1 MIEIDGSYGEGGGQV
16 LRTALS
22 LSCVHK
28 KPFRIVNIR
37 KNRKKPGLMPQHLA
51 AVRAACGV
59 SSAEVTGDCQGSTE
73 LCFFPGDI
81 RNGSFSFDIG
91 TAGSVTL
98 VLQTIL
104 PPLLF
109 AKGTSVITLQGGT
122 HVPFSPS
129 YNYLS
134 EVFVPFLRGLGGE
147 VRLSIDS
154 YGFYPRGGGRI
165 RAEIFPAGS
174 FKQPDL
180 TNRGR
185 LIRVTGCSAVG
196 NLPMPIAERQ
206 RMAALEFIE
215 TRTTTIRC
223 PMEVKLMDV
232 PTPGQGTFLFLK
244 AEMENSL
251 AGFTALGERGK
262 RAEMV
267 GEEAAGEFLRYM
279 AEDAFFEPHISDQ
292 AVLYLALAG
301 KRARFTSSGITRH
314 LLTNLWV
321 INLFQPFSYVVE
333 GEAGKPGKVTIH

>member
-22 LSCVHK
+22 LSCVLR

-51 AVRAACGV
+51 SIRAACGV

-73 LCFFPGDI
+73 LCFFPGET
-81 RNGSFSFDIG
+81 RSGLFSFDIG

-104 PPLLF
+104 PPLLL
-109 AKGTSVITLQGGT
+109 ANGTSAVTLQGGT

-129 YNYLS
+129 FNYLS
-134 EVFVPFLRGLGGE
+134 EVFAPFLRGLGGE

-165 RAEIFPAGS
+165 RAEIFPAGGFQS
-174 FKQPDL
+174 QNL
-180 TNRGR
+180 TERGR
-185 LIRVTGCSAVG
+185 LLRVTGCSAVG
-196 NLPMPIAERQ
+196 NLPISIAERQ

-215 TRTTTIRC
+215 GRMTTIWC
-223 PMEVKLMDV
+223 PMEVKLLDV
-232 PTPGQGTFLFLK
+232 PTSGQGTFLFLK
-244 AEMENSL
+244 AETEYSL

-262 RAEMV
+262 RAERV

-279 AEDAFFEPHISDQ
+279 AEDAFFEPHLSDQ

-301 KRARFTSSGITRH
+301 KRASFSSSGITRH

-321 INLFQPFSYVVE
+321 INLFQPFSYAVE
-333 GEAGKPGKVTIH
+333 GETGKPGKVTIH